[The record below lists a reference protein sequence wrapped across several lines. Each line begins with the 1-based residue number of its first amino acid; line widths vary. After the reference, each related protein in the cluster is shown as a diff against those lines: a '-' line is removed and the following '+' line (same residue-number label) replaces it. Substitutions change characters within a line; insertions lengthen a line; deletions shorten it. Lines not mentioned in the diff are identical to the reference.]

1 MTFSWGTTVAH
12 MVYFQGG
19 INMAK
24 MPDFSE
30 LSKKIDLQG
39 ILDTVK
45 SAIGGSP
52 NPEPVS
58 GDEIAVKL
66 AELKSLVKSLATTHT
81 QQGQTIT
88 KVNRK
93 IQALEK
99 DINNFRNLKPEE
111 AEAEQGDKTS
121 EPPDER

>member
-1 MTFSWGTTVAH
+1 
-12 MVYFQGG
+12 
-19 INMAK
+19 MAK
-24 MPDFSE
+24 IPDFSE

-58 GDEIAVKL
+58 GDEIATKF
-66 AELKSLVKSLATTHT
+66 AELKSLVKSLSSAHT

-111 AEAEQGDKTS
+111 EKKPSSEAGQGDEPS